1 MAKVKPHPR
10 TKTCSNNL
18 SALPNEVI
26 SIDSGTVRLE
36 LHPPAGV
43 TIFVNDV
50 PSSYLDLDDPA
61 FLAFEYFQQMDAVL
75 ASLRPPPTPVKALHL
90 GAAGCSL
97 AWAWDVTRPG
107 SRQVAVDI
115 DPRLVQLV
123 REWFPLPSAPAL
135 RLRAQPAT
143 DAAASAKPGTY
154 DVIVRD
160 VFSGDATPAEL
171 TTEKFIEKVAQAL
184 KPDGLYLANRAHR
197 GPIALARDELR
208 DLTEVFPAVAAI
220 AEVGVISGKR
230 YGNVVLAASLGAA
243 DTFQNPGL
251 ARTLRSLP
259 TPAKIITGSDLNL
272 LL

>member
-18 SALPNEVI
+18 SALPNGLI

-36 LHPPAGV
+36 IHPPAGV
-43 TIFVNDV
+43 TIFVNGV
-50 PSSYLDLDDPA
+50 PSSHLDLDDPA

-75 ASLRPPPTPVKALHL
+75 AALCPPPTSIKALHL

-97 AWAWDVTRPG
+97 AWAWDATRPG

-115 DPRLVQLV
+115 DARLVQLV

-135 RLRAQPAT
+135 RLRAQSAA
-143 DAAASAKPGTY
+143 DAVASAKPGTY

-160 VFSGDATPAEL
+160 VFSGDTTPAEL
-171 TTEKFIEKVAQAL
+171 TTKEFIEKVAQAL

-197 GPIALARDELR
+197 GPIAQARDELAA
-208 DLTEVFPAVAAI
+208 LSEVFPAVAAI

-230 YGNVVLAASLGAA
+230 YGNVVLAASLGFPEIFDSPALSRA
-243 DTFQNPGL
+243 
-251 ARTLRSLP
+251 LRSLP
-259 TPAKIITGSDLNL
+259 TPAQIL
-272 LL
+272 LQSSER